1 MTGVP
6 DDGPL
11 TAAAVDAS
19 SCPHTHRTASGR
31 FGVAHDGQRFTD
43 GVLAVAV
50 LPAALLGGTTLGAA
64 GFAVDGAAGGA
75 IEAAGG
81 VAAGVTAR
89 CAPDAFA
96 SAPARGA
103 GAIAAADEDADAV
116 AAPGILALPHSWQN
130 FAPAG
135 LSVPHCEQ
143 TMNRRADALL
153 LV

>member
-1 MTGVP
+1 M
-6 DDGPL
+6 
-11 TAAAVDAS
+11 
-19 SCPHTHRTASGR
+19 
-31 FGVAHDGQRFTD
+31 
-43 GVLAVAV
+43 
-50 LPAALLGGTTLGAA
+50 GAA

-75 IEAAGG
+75 METAEG
-81 VAAGVTAR
+81 VAVGVTAR

-103 GAIAAADEDADAV
+103 GAVEAADEDADAV

-130 FAPAG
+130 LAPAG